1 MAGLAQTDLGEAENS
16 ALSARSAWLCLRIPE
31 LALQALR
38 PQMLAPPDREQAL
51 RLESSGQA
59 KVTGQANATE
69 QAWVVLRKVDSSQ
82 IIAVDSQAVALGIG
96 CNHTLAQA
104 RAITPKLG
112 VIVRQAMRE
121 DALLEDLACVAYQ
134 FSHQVVL
141 GKDCAGN
148 ASVTLEIAASL
159 NLFGGF
165 TALLNALKPLL
176 ATLMLRLQFGIAPN
190 PDGARVLAQ
199 SAAVGH
205 VRRARK
211 WPQSLNRIALIHSAL
226 APDTTAALASMGVHN
241 FAALFALPMSGLRKR
256 FGAVCVQYLTAL
268 QQTNAAAKFQAGQYW
283 RPPQQFQRQL
293 DFGFSAESVALLA
306 FPIKRL
312 LRELALYLQACD
324 AAVQEITLTLLHQ
337 SKPATK
343 LVINMLSVTRDALI
357 FENLVG
363 TKLENLSL
371 AEGVVG
377 ICLSAPKLTPGTAHT
392 PDLFSATAG
401 ASLPLPRLLERLQN
415 KLGKDFSTDSFANAN
430 SLPTHAFANANSLP
444 THAFANANKAN
455 KSNSPDV
462 FSRQKKLD
470 VAAVQTLH
478 WQHEHR
484 PELASRMQPLN
495 AQALMTKP
503 GKSVAVLDETQAM
516 PPRPFWLIT
525 PEVIVANAFAILS
538 GPERIESGW
547 WDSAQLGDVRR
558 DYYVAQL
565 HSGTR
570 IWIYQQRPNSKS
582 AAAVI
587 WYLHGYF

>member
-38 PQMLAPPDREQAL
+38 PQMLAPPDSEQAL

-104 RAITPKLG
+104 RAITPRLG

-324 AAVQEITLTLLHQ
+324 AAVQEITLTLAHQ
-337 SKPATK
+337 SKPSTK

-357 FENLVG
+357 LENLVS
-363 TKLENLSL
+363 TKLENLCL

-415 KLGKDFSTDSFANAN
+415 KFGNDSVSVGSIAK
-430 SLPTHAFANANSLP
+430 
-444 THAFANANKAN
+444 ANKAT
-455 KSNSPDV
+455 P
-462 FSRQKKLD
+462 
-470 VAAVQTLH
+470 AVQTLH

>member
-38 PQMLAPPDREQAL
+38 PQMLAPPDSEPRL

-59 KVTGQANATE
+59 KCSEHGKATG

-82 IIAVDSQAVALGIG
+82 IIAVDSQAAALGIS

-104 RAITPKLG
+104 RAIAPKLG

-134 FSHQVVL
+134 FSHQVLL
-141 GKDCAGN
+141 GKDNDGN
-148 ASVTLEIAASL
+148 AGAGDAGTGSAWVALEIAASL

-165 TALLNALKPLL
+165 TALLNALRPLL

-205 VRRARK
+205 VRRARN

-283 RPPQQFQRQL
+283 RPPQHFQRQL

-324 AAVQEITLTLLHQ
+324 AAVQEITLTLAHQ
-337 SKPATK
+337 SKPSTK

-357 FENLVG
+357 LENLVG
-363 TKLENLSL
+363 TKLENLCL

-377 ICLSAPKLTPGTAHT
+377 LCLSAPKLTPGTAHT

-415 KLGKDFSTDSFANAN
+415 KLGNDGFSVGSIT
-430 SLPTHAFANANSLP
+430 
-444 THAFANANKAN
+444 KAN
-455 KSNSPDV
+455 KTTP
-462 FSRQKKLD
+462 
-470 VAAVQTLH
+470 AVQTLH